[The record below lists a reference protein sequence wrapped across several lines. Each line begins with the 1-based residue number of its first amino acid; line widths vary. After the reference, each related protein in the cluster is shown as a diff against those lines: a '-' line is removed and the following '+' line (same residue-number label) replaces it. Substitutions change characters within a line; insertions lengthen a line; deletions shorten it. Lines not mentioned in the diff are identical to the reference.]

1 MMGEWWALGPETR
14 RVEGDRQTMLYDAS
28 RARNLKAVWFDPE
41 FWRRRGAVEGEARG
55 RGSTVFVA
63 AGPLRMALRRY
74 RRGGLVARL
83 SRDRYLY
90 LGAERTRPIREWCLT
105 YSLHRLGLP
114 VPAPV
119 AARFRREGAWYTG
132 EMLTER
138 IRDARTLAEIV
149 AAGDV
154 PLSAWIAVGRCIR
167 RFHDARVCHADLNAH
182 NVLIDAADKV
192 WLIDFDRGSLR
203 SPGLW
208 QDANLVRLRRSLLKV
223 TDPLPAGRFSETD
236 WQSLLAGYAQGP
248 PPPAAP
254 QAAASQPASAGQGGG
269 D

>member
-1 MMGEWWALGPETR
+1 MGQWWALGPETR
-14 RVEGDRQTMLYDAS
+14 RVENAREGMLYDAS
-28 RARNLKAVWFDPE
+28 RARNLKPVWFDPE
-41 FWRRRGAVEGEARG
+41 FWRKRGAVEGEARG
-55 RGSTVFVA
+55 RGSTVFVV

-74 RRGGLVARL
+74 RRGGLVARVA
-83 SRDRYLY
+83 RDRYLY

-105 YSLHRLGLP
+105 YSLHRQGLP

-138 IRDARTLAEIV
+138 IRDSRTLAEMV
-149 AAGDV
+149 AAAE
-154 PLSAWIAVGRCIR
+154 LSLSEWIAVGRCIR
-167 RFHDARVCHADLNAH
+167 RFHDAGVCHADLNAH
-182 NVLIDAADKV
+182 NVLIDATGKV

-208 QDANLVRLRRSLLKV
+208 RDANLVRLRRSLLKV
-223 TDPLPAGRFSETD
+223 ADRLPAGRFSETD

-248 PPPAAP
+248 VPPAARG
-254 QAAASQPASAGQGGG
+254 AAAPEGAVAEQREGG
-269 D
+269 